1 MGWVWVPSRSPR
13 RDLGVITSCFDLG
26 HPPHSAPGAKYR
38 HFRLQIL
45 YSDVGQWEDQAK
57 LAEEV
62 IGVKVFERAKES
74 GGQRRP

>member
-1 MGWVWVPSRSPR
+1 M
-13 RDLGVITSCFDLG
+13 
-26 HPPHSAPGAKYR
+26 
-38 HFRLQIL
+38 QIL

-62 IGVKVFERAKES
+62 IGVKVFERAKEF